1 MTNEEEGV
9 SDEESVR
16 FFQESH
22 TMRTLASLTLAI
34 LFSCSSL
41 YASNAHKRKI
51 DELIGSDSDSD
62 SDSDSETFMPISA
75 HVALGQEEGGE
86 PYIPEDLVPHLK
98 TFVSPCDPE
107 KEMDQFIEPLAWYR
121 PTPEELT
128 SITTMGF
135 EPRHLGAAL
144 RMRAHLT
151 LENTPL
157 LKGVLKDSD
166 IPQSQRLLPAAMGL
180 SNGQLRAAAKIE
192 NIEERLNFLINA
204 QREDAWIFGMLG
216 ADPILD
222 NLAINANM
230 RARVLINPD
239 KMSSFFIRN
248 LKEGTNITR
257 MRFTGFLSE
266 LTGLIT
272 DKLSRANRLGFED
285 NSHVME
291 TVKKK
296 GLPRPF
302 SAIFWEMRLNDGKV
316 MPRITIKKPDYLDP
330 MPLWTYKPSTYLDPI
345 P

>member
-1 MTNEEEGV
+1 
-9 SDEESVR
+9 
-16 FFQESH
+16 
-22 TMRTLASLTLAI
+22 MRTITSFTLATLI
-34 LFSCSSL
+34 ACSSVH
-41 YASNAHKRKI
+41 ASNPLKRKI
-51 DELIGSDSDSD
+51 DELTSSDSDSD
-62 SDSDSETFMPISA
+62 SDCETVRPVSVL
-75 HVALGQEEGGE
+75 VALGQEEGGV

-98 TFVSPCDPE
+98 AFVSPCNPDTE
-107 KEMDQFIEPLAWYR
+107 LGQFIEPLRWYR

-128 SITTMGF
+128 SITAMGF

-151 LENTPL
+151 TEKTPL
-157 LKGVLKDSD
+157 LQGVLKDSS
-166 IPQSQRLLPAAMGL
+166 IPQSQRLLPAALGL
-180 SNGQLRAAAKIE
+180 SNGQLRAAAKIADV
-192 NIEERLNFLINA
+192 EERFKFLTNA
-204 QREDAWIFGMLG
+204 PREDAWIFGMLG
-216 ADPILD
+216 TDPILD

-248 LKEGTNITR
+248 LREGTNITR

-272 DKLSRANRLGFED
+272 DRLSRANRLGFED

-296 GLPRPF
+296 GLQRPF
-302 SAIFWEMRLNDGKV
+302 GISLKDFVMHDGTNISRFV
-316 MPRITIKKPDYLDP
+316 TAEPDYLDE
-330 MPLWTYKPSTYLDPI
+330 MPVWTYKPSTYLAPI

>member
-1 MTNEEEGV
+1 
-9 SDEESVR
+9 
-16 FFQESH
+16 
-22 TMRTLASLTLAI
+22 MRTITSFTLAALI
-34 LFSCSSL
+34 ACSSVH
-41 YASNAHKRKI
+41 ASNALKRKA
-51 DELIGSDSDSD
+51 DELSD
-62 SDSDSETFMPISA
+62 SDSDSETVVPISA
-75 HVALGQEEGGE
+75 HVALGQEGRGE

-98 TFVSPCDPE
+98 AFVAPCNPDTE
-107 KEMDQFIEPLAWYR
+107 LSQFIEPLMWYR
-121 PTPEELT
+121 PTPEEMT
-128 SITTMGF
+128 SISAMGF

-151 LENTPL
+151 TENTPL
-157 LKGVLKDSD
+157 LKAVLKDSN
-166 IPQSQRLLPAAMGL
+166 IPQSQRLLPAALGL
-180 SNGQLRAAAKIE
+180 SNGQLRAAAKIA
-192 NIEERLNFLINA
+192 NIEERLTFLINA
-204 QREDAWIFGMLG
+204 PRDDAWIFGMLG

-239 KMSSFFIRN
+239 KMSAFFIRN
-248 LKEGTNITR
+248 LREGTNVTR

-302 SAIFWEMRLNDGKV
+302 GTIFWEMRLNDGKV
-316 MPRITIKKPDYLDP
+316 MPRVTIKKPDYLDE
-330 MPLWTYKPSTYLDPI
+330 MPVWTYKPSTYLAPI